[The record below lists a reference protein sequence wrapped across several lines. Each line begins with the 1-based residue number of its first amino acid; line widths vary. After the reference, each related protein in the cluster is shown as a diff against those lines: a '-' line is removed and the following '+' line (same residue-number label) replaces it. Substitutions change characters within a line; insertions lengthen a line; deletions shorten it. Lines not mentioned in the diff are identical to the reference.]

1 MMEYTYLIL
10 GGVGVL
16 FAAVIFTNGIEYL
29 GYKMNWSGSFVGAI
43 LAPLFT
49 SFPELTVFLVA
60 VFAYGGLAGEEIG
73 IGTLYGQPFMA
84 SSLSYGLV
92 GLVAL
97 VGYHL
102 HKRSDLVLEVEKTL
116 VIPYIFITIL
126 FPFTLVPAL
135 LPDLHMKILFSLVFL
150 GSYVFYIWLMY
161 TRRITKYGEEEV
173 EEPYLKRFIKND
185 YFSLGIQLIV
195 SVLLLYY
202 SSEIL
207 VSSVDKI
214 SNDLCIAPI
223 AISLIAIPAVTA
235 IPETASAL
243 IWGYRGKDTL
253 SIASLVGE
261 KILYSTFY
269 PGLGILVTSWFFDF
283 HAMLSVIAT
292 TTVSLILLFYIYR
305 QAVPWYALVIG
316 FVFFVAYAYII
327 FLLHM

>member
-1 MMEYTYLIL
+1 MMEYIYLIL

-16 FAAVIFTNGIEYL
+16 IAAIIFTNGVEYL

-73 IGTLYGQPFMA
+73 IGTLYGEPFMA

-92 GLVAL
+92 GIVAITA
-97 VGYHL
+97 YCL
-102 HKRSDLVLEVEKTL
+102 HKRNDLILEVEKTL
-116 VIPYIFITIL
+116 VIPYAFITVL

-135 LPDLHMKILFSLVFL
+135 LPSTHTKILFSAVFL
-150 GSYVFYIWLMY
+150 GGYVFYIWLMY
-161 TRRITKYGEEEV
+161 TRRAMEYGEEEV
-173 EEPYLKRFIKND
+173 EEPYFRRFIRND
-185 YFSLGIQLIV
+185 YFSVSIQLII

-202 SSEIL
+202 SSDTL
-207 VSSVDKI
+207 VTSVDNI
-214 SNDLCIAPI
+214 SKGLDIAPI

-235 IPETASAL
+235 LPETASAM
-243 IWGYRGKDTL
+243 IWGYRGRDTL

-269 PGLGILVTSWFFDF
+269 PGIGILVTSWFFDV
-283 HAMLSVIAT
+283 HAMFSVIAT
-292 TTVSLILLFYIYR
+292 TIVSLILLYYIYK
-305 QAVPWYALVIG
+305 QAVPWYALLIG
-316 FVFFVAYAYII
+316 FVFFVSYAYII
-327 FLLHM
+327 FLMHM

>member
-1 MMEYTYLIL
+1 MEYIHLIA
-10 GGVGVL
+10 GGIGVL
-16 FAAVIFTNGIEYL
+16 IAAIIFTNGIEYL
-29 GYKMNWSGSFVGAI
+29 GYRMNWSGSFVGAI

-60 VFAYGGLAGEEIG
+60 VFAYGGSAGEEIG

-92 GLVAL
+92 GIAAL
-97 VGYHL
+97 IGYHI
-102 HKRSDLVLEVEKTL
+102 HSRDDLVLEVEKTL

-126 FPFTLVPAL
+126 FPFTLIPAL
-135 LPDLHMKILFSLVFL
+135 LHGLHIKIIFSIIFL

-161 TRRITKYGEEEV
+161 SRRIMEHGEEV
-173 EEPYLKRFIKND
+173 EEPYFKKFLRNE
-185 YFSLGIQLIV
+185 YLSLGIQLLI
-195 SVLLLYY
+195 SILLLYY
-202 SSEIL
+202 SSNIL
-207 VSSVDKI
+207 VSSVDII
-214 SNDLCIAPI
+214 SNDLGITPI
-223 AISLIAIPAVTA
+223 AISLITIPAVTA

-243 IWGYRGKDTL
+243 IWGYRGRDTL

-269 PGLGILVTSWFFDF
+269 PGIGILITSWFFDF

-292 TTVSLILLFYIYR
+292 TFVSLILLYYIYR
-305 QAVPWYALVIG
+305 QNIPWYALVIG
-316 FVFFVAYAYII
+316 FIFFILYAYII

>member
-10 GGVGVL
+10 GGIGVL

-92 GLVAL
+92 GILAV
-97 VGYHL
+97 VGYYL
-102 HKRSDLVLEVEKTL
+102 HNRDDLVLEVEKTL
-116 VIPYIFITIL
+116 VIPYIFITVL

-135 LPDLHMKILFSLVFL
+135 FPSLHMKILFSSVFL
-150 GSYVFYIWLMY
+150 GGYVFYIWLMY
-161 TRRITKYGEEEV
+161 TRRAMEYGEEEV
-173 EEPYLKRFIKND
+173 EEPYFKRFLKNE
-185 YFSLGIQLIV
+185 YFSLSIQLIV
-195 SVLLLYY
+195 SVVLLYY
-202 SSEIL
+202 SSDIL
-207 VSSVDKI
+207 VSSVDSI
-214 SNDLCIAPI
+214 SKNLNIEPI

-235 IPETASAL
+235 IPETASAM
-243 IWGYRGKDTL
+243 IWGYKGKDTL

-269 PGLGILVTSWFFDF
+269 PGIGILVTSWFFDI
-283 HAMLSVIAT
+283 HAMFSVIAT
-292 TTVSLILLFYIYR
+292 TIVSLILLYYIYR
-305 QAVPWYALVIG
+305 QAVPWYALIVG
-316 FVFFVAYAYII
+316 FIFFIVYAYMI
-327 FLLHM
+327 FLMHM